1 MSKTV
6 SMDKIDRKLLIKQ
19 ICAEEMEEYR
29 TKKALKSAED
39 VYNACATEAFT
50 DKERVIV
57 LTLDSANK
65 IINKHEV
72 SKGTVN
78 RSIVSAR
85 DIMKECIMDSAV
97 SFILVHNHPS
107 GSLIPSSEDK
117 TITNTLKQAG
127 EILGIP
133 MLDHVIVAKTGYFSF
148 EEEGLL

>member
-1 MSKTV
+1 
-6 SMDKIDRKLLIKQ
+6 MDKIDRKLLIKQ
-19 ICAEEMEEYR
+19 ICAEELEEYR
-29 TKKALKSAED
+29 TKKAIKSAED
-39 VYNACATEAFT
+39 VYHACITEAFM
-50 DKERVIV
+50 DKECVIV
-57 LTLDSANK
+57 LSLDSANK
-65 IINKHEV
+65 LISKHEV

-117 TITNTLKQAG
+117 AITSTLKQAG

-133 MLDHVIVAKTGYFSF
+133 MLDHVIVAKTGFFSF
-148 EEEGLL
+148 EEVGLL